1 CPEKGKKSRQKKKC
15 KQFRIDTSS
24 LNRKNHI
31 TLSDAIKFDLICVS
45 LEQMQRIMLEQQKDL
60 AELKGTLKAL
70 VALRS

>member
-1 CPEKGKKSRQKKKC
+1 
-15 KQFRIDTSS
+15 